1 MAIVAV
7 RNGLVKTIQD
17 YGKWSASQIST
28 CDFGIA
34 ENCASSVILAPGGGT
49 SIDAL
54 TMMQANVRDKRV
66 VWDMAGW
73 VLVKDPGNPRAF
85 LSSLWTAVDDIY
97 ESVNSDDTLAGTACA
112 ARITR
117 VSRPSV
123 DTFVEMGGMDFGVVE
138 FNVQAEEF

>member
-1 MAIVAV
+1 MTIAAA
-7 RNGLVKTIQD
+7 RDGLVTTIQN

-34 ENCASSVILAPGGGT
+34 EFCASSVILAPGGGT
-49 SIDAL
+49 SIEPL

-73 VLVKDPGNPRAF
+73 VLVKDPGNPLAF
-85 LSSLWTAVDDIY
+85 LSRIWTAVDDIY
-97 ESVNSDDTLAGTACA
+97 GSVNSDDTLAGAVHA
-112 ARITR
+112 ARVNR
-117 VSRPSV
+117 VSRPSM
-123 DTFVEMGGMDFGVVE
+123 DTFIDMGGVDFAVIE